1 MGAIGNNLSF
11 TQDMRGRVKVGLS
24 ELITYWRIVRKRWWL
39 ILILVATTVA
49 AVVGFSL
56 TKPSLY
62 RASVRVQVTAAPPSD
77 VTLYQGAKAGTFSEE
92 VTLTRASFMEVIASL
107 DVAWQVVDTL
117 KLPMTGKQLLQKITV
132 EDFPTSSLVRVSA
145 VAEDPQ
151 QVTDIANAFVQAALQ
166 QYGQLNA
173 YPLTL
178 SREFIKDQLEQTQEE
193 LQQAQ
198 TELIRFQIENRI
210 ATLDD
215 TITTLQNLIR
225 SLELAHD
232 EALAVGNT
240 SAAENYDAL
249 VSARLRELQNIVQL
263 KNQYDTLDSRVRQ
276 LQETYNF
283 LLEKETE
290 ARLKENE
297 ALNLSFI
304 QVLGQAR
311 VPTDPEPRLSP
322 KVLVLAGIVSL
333 ALGVMLAFLTEY
345 IGSMDLEGTK
355 DTTAALPGAVTNPGQ
370 NEQGKAQS
378 I

>member
-1 MGAIGNNLSF
+1 VELS
-11 TQDMRGRVKVGLS
+11 D
-24 ELITYWRIVRKRWWL
+24 LIIYWRIVRKRLWL
-39 ILILVATTVA
+39 ILVLVATTVA

-62 RASVRVQVTAAPPSD
+62 RASARVQVTAAPPSS
-77 VTLYQGAKAGTFSEE
+77 VTLYQGAKAGSFLEE
-92 VTLTRASFMEVIASL
+92 VSLTRASFMEVIASL

-117 KLPMTGKQLLQKITV
+117 KLPMSGKELLEKITV

-145 VAEDPQ
+145 EADDPQ
-151 QVTDIANAFVQAALQ
+151 LVTDIANAFVQAALQ
-166 QYGQLNA
+166 HYGELNA

-178 SREFIKDQLEQTQEE
+178 SREFIVAQLEQTQEE

-210 ATLDD
+210 ATLDE
-215 TITTLQNLIR
+215 TIKTLQNLIR

-232 EALAVGNT
+232 EAVALDNQQE
-240 SAAENYDAL
+240 AANYDTL
-249 VSARLRELQNIVQL
+249 ISARLRELQNIVQL

-276 LQETYNF
+276 LQDTYNF

-311 VPTDPEPRLSP
+311 VPTEPESRLSP
-322 KVLVLAGIVSL
+322 QVLLLAGIVSL
-333 ALGVMLAFLTEY
+333 ALGIMFAFLIEY
-345 IGSMDLEGTK
+345 VGSVDLEAAK
-355 DTTAALPGAVTNPGQ
+355 ETASAVPGPVTNPAQ
-370 NEQGKAQS
+370 NEQSDAQS
-378 I
+378 S